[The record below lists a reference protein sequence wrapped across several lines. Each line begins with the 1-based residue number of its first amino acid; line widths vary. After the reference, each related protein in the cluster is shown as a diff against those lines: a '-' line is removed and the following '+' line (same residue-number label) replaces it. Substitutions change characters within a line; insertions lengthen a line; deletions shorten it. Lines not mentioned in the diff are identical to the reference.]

1 MMKQNSLCLRLT
13 VMTGAILLL
22 CSAALTLSASYN
34 ARKQLAALVTSDAVV
49 IGETAAAP
57 DTLTT
62 YGNPGGPPVAGVVA
76 VAAAQRDFDIAGLIA
91 LAAISVLGTAA
102 VYFASRRILRPIR
115 ELSGQMTAITGNDLD
130 VRVDVGRRT
139 DEVGTPC
146 RSFNVMLE
154 RLSDSFAAQKQ
165 FSANVAH
172 ELKTPLA
179 TMQASVQVLR
189 LDESPSAED
198 CRRMLD
204 VVERNTARLRAMIDD
219 LMRLCDERSQ
229 LEQEEVLLPK
239 LFSDIFS
246 ELAPQL
252 EARHIRTEIDCGQHP
267 AVMGNEGLSYR
278 AFFNLAENA
287 VKYGREGGVIRI
299 SSSCEGSAGAIRI
312 QDTGIGIPQEDLP
325 HIFEPFYRVNKS
337 RARKTGG
344 AGLGL
349 AMVKAIIERHGWSI
363 SADNTVGEG
372 TGFVIHSY
380 KSGI

>member
-57 DTLTT
+57 DALTT
-62 YGNPGGPPVAGVVA
+62 HGNPGGPPVAGVVA

-139 DEVGTPC
+139 DEVGTLC

-189 LDESPSAED
+189 LDESP
-198 CRRMLD
+198 
-204 VVERNTARLRAMIDD
+204 
-219 LMRLCDERSQ
+219 
-229 LEQEEVLLPK
+229 
-239 LFSDIFS
+239 
-246 ELAPQL
+246 
-252 EARHIRTEIDCGQHP
+252 
-267 AVMGNEGLSYR
+267 
-278 AFFNLAENA
+278 
-287 VKYGREGGVIRI
+287 
-299 SSSCEGSAGAIRI
+299 
-312 QDTGIGIPQEDLP
+312 
-325 HIFEPFYRVNKS
+325 
-337 RARKTGG
+337 
-344 AGLGL
+344 
-349 AMVKAIIERHGWSI
+349 
-363 SADNTVGEG
+363 
-372 TGFVIHSY
+372 
-380 KSGI
+380 